1 MRCSNGGAIDT
12 TQAQAAGR
20 WLTNLV
26 PSADVR
32 RAAALSAVRPSGR
45 ARFDRISPPE
55 VARVTLR
62 VALCD
67 THIKQCVG
75 SGLCPIMARLAELLR
90 KRFVASCSPALLHV
104 FDAETFEQ
112 LAQCELHKEA
122 RLFVAQCDNGLR
134 PDAFEFDLTA
144 PARFFRPQVIADN
157 ALRPRALPDVEA
169 VVVLSFDG

>member
-1 MRCSNGGAIDT
+1 M
-12 TQAQAAGR
+12 
-20 WLTNLV
+20 

-32 RAAALSAVRPSGR
+32 RAAALSAVRPAVN
-45 ARFDRISPPE
+45 ARFDQISPPE
-55 VARVTLR
+55 VERVTLR
-62 VALCD
+62 VALSD
-67 THIKQCVG
+67 TLIEQCIAV
-75 SGLCPIMARLAELLR
+75 GLCPIMARLAELLR
-90 KRFVASCSPALLHV
+90 KEFVSSCSPALLRV

-157 ALRPRALPDVEA
+157 ALRPRAPCPT
-169 VVVLSFDG
+169 SKP